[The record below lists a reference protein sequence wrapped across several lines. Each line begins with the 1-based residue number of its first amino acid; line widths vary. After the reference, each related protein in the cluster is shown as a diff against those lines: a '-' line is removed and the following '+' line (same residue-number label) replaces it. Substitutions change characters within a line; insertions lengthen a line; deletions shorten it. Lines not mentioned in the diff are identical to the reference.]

1 MGGSLDMG
9 SHRRGR
15 IWKYRILVKMFTSQD
30 IPADPRYAPIRGEG
44 GIARKCSVCLH
55 VIY

>member
-1 MGGSLDMG
+1 
-9 SHRRGR
+9 
-15 IWKYRILVKMFTSQD
+15 MFTSQD